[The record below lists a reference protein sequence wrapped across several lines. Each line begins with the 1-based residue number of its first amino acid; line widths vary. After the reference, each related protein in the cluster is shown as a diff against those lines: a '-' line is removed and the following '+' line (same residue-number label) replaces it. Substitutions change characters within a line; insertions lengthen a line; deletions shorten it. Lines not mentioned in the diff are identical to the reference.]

1 MYGLVTRSYRFVV
14 CALLVTFAS
23 ALLFAP
29 VASGSTLW
37 VARSGSDAAPG
48 TATRPLKTLDGALAR
63 ARPGQTIL
71 VRSGTYPELTEA
83 SPRGRANAPVTL
95 RPAPGARPVASGGF
109 KLIRARHVRVV
120 GMTFDGTGNPAG
132 FGTSIWASED
142 ILFSHNEITGYGRA
156 QGVLIKDRSSD
167 VRLIGNHIHHL
178 GEQPRFE
185 HGIYCESARGT
196 VIADNVI
203 HDIPSG
209 YGIHLFGDCDGT
221 RIVRNTIAHNG
232 LSGIIIAGNDER
244 GTPDGTV
251 IARNVI
257 AEHTVAA
264 WSEYGFAVTE
274 YQAGSGNVVR
284 DNVFFRNAGRHNVDC
299 DACDA
304 HGNVERDP
312 HFVDAAHGNF
322 ALQGDSPVPGRIS
335 AARKRQ

>member
-1 MYGLVTRSYRFVV
+1 VVRSPRFLLF
-14 CALLVTFAS
+14 ALFVTFVCG
-23 ALLFAP
+23 LCFAP
-29 VASGSTLW
+29 VASASALW
-37 VARSGSDAAPG
+37 VARSGSDSAPG
-48 TATRPLKTLDGALAR
+48 TAARPLKTLDGALAR

-71 VRSGTYPELTEA
+71 VSSGTYPELTEA
-83 SPRGRANAPVTL
+83 SPRGRPGAPITL
-95 RPAPGARPVASGGF
+95 RPAPGAQPVASGGF

-120 GMTFDGTGNPAG
+120 GMTFDGTGNRAG
-132 FGTSIWASED
+132 FGTSIWASHH
-142 ILFSHNEITGYGRA
+142 ILLSHNEITGYGRA

-167 VRLIGNHIHHL
+167 VRVIGNHIHHL
-178 GEQPRFE
+178 GEEQRFE
-185 HGIYCESARGT
+185 HGIYCQSARGT

-203 HDIPSG
+203 HDIASG
-209 YGIHLFGDCDGT
+209 YGIHLFGDCDDT
-221 RIVRNTIAHNG
+221 RIISNTIAHNG

-284 DNVFFRNAGRHNVDC
+284 DNVFFRNASRHNVDC
-299 DACDA
+299 DECDA
-304 HGNVERDP
+304 SGNVERDP
-312 HFVDAAHGNF
+312 HFVDAAHGNY